1 MLYCIQNLKCSSSGC
16 PNQSRRCPN
25 SSISCTC
32 WLAVSSRGRG
42 RTCLAVGTRSFNQQ
56 PSQHEQGCGGVVV
69 GWSGDDLL
77 VPKQVIVHWN
87 QGGNGPDVLQGFL
100 QPVGRR
106 GFSSRIS
113 RSLTGFLA
121 TVSCSPRVTQMGD
134 SVARLMVLAIPKS
147 WHSMDMKLT

>member
-1 MLYCIQNLKCSSSGC
+1 M
-16 PNQSRRCPN
+16 
-25 SSISCTC
+25 
-32 WLAVSSRGRG
+32 
-42 RTCLAVGTRSFNQQ
+42 
-56 PSQHEQGCGGVVV
+56 

-113 RSLTGFLA
+113 ISLTGLLA
-121 TVSCSPRVTQMGD
+121 TVSCSPRVTQMSRPSTSPSGGSQPGGQRGQTD
-134 SVARLMVLAIPKS
+134 CAGHPQELAL
-147 WHSMDMKLT
+147 HGHEAYLVQHRCQDLQELNA